1 MNHLEHEALVLKLND
16 SVEFEAYKKRYD
28 NYEVSFLPK
37 FFGDLLVL
45 SGNVVYGKKPS
56 YQKFRAVEI
65 IARVPYHSWTSAVYT
80 LLTLFYSN
88 EQKAIHLSK
97 ISIFARLAQDN
108 ETMHVVVISQIA
120 KHEHPSN
127 MITGTIIPVLFA
139 FFYFWAAYL
148 LYILNP
154 RYALELNYLFEQH
167 AFDQYGEFLHKH
179 AEELKQKP
187 VNSDFLK
194 WYGREVKNQYD
205 FFKLVRN
212 DELAHRNQSIEEI
225 GLSEK
230 ALGTK
235 A

>member
-1 MNHLEHEALVLKLND
+1 MNHLAHEALVLKLND
-16 SVEFEAYKKRYD
+16 SDEFEAYEKRHH
-28 NYEVSFLPK
+28 NYEVSFLPRFLGK
-37 FFGDLLVL
+37 FLVF
-45 SGNVVYGKKPS
+45 SGNLVYGKKPS

-88 EQKAIHLSK
+88 EQKAIKLTK
-97 ISIFARLAQDN
+97 ISRFARLAQDN

-120 KHEHPSN
+120 KHEHPSGAVS
-127 MITGTIIPVLFA
+127 GTIIPVLFA

-167 AFDQYGEFLHKH
+167 AFDQYSEFLKVH
-179 AEELKQKP
+179 EEALKKKP

-194 WYGREVKNQYD
+194 WYGRGLTNQYD
-205 FFKLVRN
+205 FFKSVRN
-212 DELAHRNQSIEEI
+212 DELIHRNTSIEEI
-225 GLSEK
+225 ALSEK
-230 ALGTK
+230 ALEVK